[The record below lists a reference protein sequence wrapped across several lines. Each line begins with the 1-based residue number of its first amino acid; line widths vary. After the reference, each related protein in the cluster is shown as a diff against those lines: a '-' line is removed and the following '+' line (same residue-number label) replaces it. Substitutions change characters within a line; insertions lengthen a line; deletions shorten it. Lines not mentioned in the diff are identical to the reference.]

1 MKVNLSR
8 FTMICWTLSWN
19 LSTRFVMNGLYRMR
33 EPRSLVCL
41 ARGSTFLFC
50 DSSKL
55 RKSHRARPELT
66 AEALRSVTSDDGVT
80 HFGISLDGIRI
91 WKIYKPILW
100 IYDLEESADVPTSC
114 AKSLL
119 ILGI

>member
-1 MKVNLSR
+1 
-8 FTMICWTLSWN
+8 
-19 LSTRFVMNGLYRMR
+19 MNGLYRMR
-33 EPRSLVCL
+33 EPRSLVYL
-41 ARGSTFLFC
+41 TRDSTFLFY

-66 AEALRSVTSDDGVT
+66 AETLRSVMSDDGVM
-80 HFGISLDGIRI
+80 HFDISLDGIRI

-100 IYDLEESADVPTSC
+100 IYDLEESADVSISC